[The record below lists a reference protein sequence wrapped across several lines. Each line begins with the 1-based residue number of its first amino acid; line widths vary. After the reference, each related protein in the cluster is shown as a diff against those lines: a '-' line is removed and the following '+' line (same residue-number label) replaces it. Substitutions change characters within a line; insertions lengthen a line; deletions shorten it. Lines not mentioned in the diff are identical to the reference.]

1 MAELLRSHSN
11 AEPTLGRSIAGI
23 TAGIVTAFV
32 LVLAIE
38 SAGLPLFPQPE
49 GMDALNAESV
59 RQHLS
64 EIHPGSFVMV
74 ILAWTAAAIA
84 GPWVARRIAGDAPAW
99 PSLVVALFFLVL
111 CVYNLVVVPGPVWM
125 KVAAIVLVPIATWLG
140 FRIPL
145 RRTA

>member
-1 MAELLRSHSN
+1 
-11 AEPTLGRSIAGI
+11 
-23 TAGIVTAFV
+23 
-32 LVLAIE
+32 
-38 SAGLPLFPQPE
+38 
-49 GMDALNAESV
+49 MDALNAESV

-74 ILAWTAAAIA
+74 LLAWSAAAIA

-99 PSLVVALFFLVL
+99 PSLVVALLFIVL
-111 CVYNLVVVPGPVWM
+111 CVYNLVAVPGPVWM
-125 KVAAIVLVPIATWLG
+125 KVGAIVLVPIATWLG

>member
-1 MAELLRSHSN
+1 ME
-11 AEPTLGRSIAGI
+11 TTVGRSLAG
-23 TAGIVTAFV
+23 TFAGVVTAFV

-38 SAGLPLFPQPE
+38 SAGLPLFPPPA
-49 GMDALNAESV
+49 GMDPLDTESI

-74 ILAWTAAAIA
+74 LVAWTAAAIA
-84 GPWVARRIAGDAPAW
+84 GPWVARRVAGDAPAW
-99 PSLVVALFFLVL
+99 PSLSVALLFLAL
-111 CVYNLVVVPGPVWM
+111 CVYNLVVVPSPLWM

-140 FRIPL
+140 FRIPI